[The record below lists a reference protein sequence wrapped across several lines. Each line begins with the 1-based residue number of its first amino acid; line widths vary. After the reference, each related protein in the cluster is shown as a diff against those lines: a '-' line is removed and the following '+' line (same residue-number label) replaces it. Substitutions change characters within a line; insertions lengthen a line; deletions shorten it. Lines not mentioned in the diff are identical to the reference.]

1 MKTLNSVRLL
11 LFASL
16 LLYGCSLQEDFE
28 YASQRDLIAVN
39 GFLHPDSTVSV
50 SLTQTALY
58 PKGEEAI
65 IPLEGASVKLY
76 ENDLLLGDVLYNAE
90 KRAYTLN
97 YCPKETYA
105 YRLVV
110 LVNGKDSL
118 TATTCIPS
126 NSIVQ
131 ACANKYSQEGTG
143 WLSGRVRTN
152 MHIERTDPV
161 ATIWIAMTSRNFK
174 RYQVEGPPYSRVDSS
189 VIETR
194 PFWSI
199 YTNSAYPDPF
209 NGYKDEGLNGYTPY
223 LRLNP
228 ASSLLTYDL
237 DVGTVEGGYYDA
249 HQRLPDGL
257 GQYVHVYTVSE
268 EYDRFLKN
276 AVINYLNSNIEAD
289 IPNPFA
295 EQVVTYSNVKGGTGV
310 FAGYHSATL
319 YVRNL
324 NQCQ

>member
-1 MKTLNSVRLL
+1 MKTLDSVRLFL
-11 LFASL
+11 VASL

-28 YASQRDLIAVN
+28 YASQRDLIAAN

-50 SLTQTALY
+50 SLARTAPY
-58 PKGEEAI
+58 PKGDSV
-65 IPLEGASVKLY
+65 IPLEGALVKLY
-76 ENDLLLGDVLYNAE
+76 ENDVLLGDVPYDAE

-97 YCPKETYA
+97 YYPKETYA

-110 LVNGKDSL
+110 RVNGKDSL
-118 TATTCIPS
+118 TATTRIPA

-131 ACANKYSQEGTG
+131 ACANEYSPEGTG

-161 ATIWIAMTSRNFK
+161 ATVWIAMTSRNFK
-174 RYQVEGPPYSRVDSS
+174 RYRVEGPPYSRVDSS

-194 PFWSI
+194 PFWSL
-199 YTNSAYPDPF
+199 YTNSAYADPF
-209 NGYKDEGLNGYTPY
+209 NGYKDEGLNGYMPY

-228 ASSLLTYDL
+228 ASRLPTYDL
-237 DVGTVEGGYYDA
+237 DVGSMEGGYYDA

-257 GQYVHVYTVSE
+257 GQYVHVYTASE

-276 AVINYLNSNIEAD
+276 AVINYLNSNEEAD

-310 FAGYHSATL
+310 FAGYHAATF

-324 NQCQ
+324 NKCQ